1 MIHPSSVIDKKAKI
15 SKNVKIGPFC
25 YIGPNVV
32 LDENVELMSN
42 VHVEGKTKIGKG
54 TKIFPFA
61 SIGTQPQDL
70 KFKGETNSIEIGI
83 NNTIREYVTINPGT
97 EGGGSKTIIGNNC
110 LLMIS
115 SHVAHDCKIGN
126 NVVIANN
133 VPLGGHVVIEDSVII
148 GGNSAVQQFTRIG
161 RLAMIGGMTGVL
173 KDVIPFGL
181 SIGNRNFLQGLNLIG
196 LRRHKYDNK
205 KIIELDKAYKDL
217 FASKNLYENL
227 NKINGEHKQNEL
239 VAEVV
244 KFIEKDKKRPIC
256 SPQN

>member
-83 NNTIREYVTINPGT
+83 NNTIGNMLQLIQELREVDQ
-97 EGGGSKTIIGNNC
+97 KQ
-110 LLMIS
+110 LLGIT
-115 SHVAHDCKIGN
+115 VC
-126 NVVIANN
+126 
-133 VPLGGHVVIEDSVII
+133 
-148 GGNSAVQQFTRIG
+148 
-161 RLAMIGGMTGVL
+161 
-173 KDVIPFGL
+173 
-181 SIGNRNFLQGLNLIG
+181 
-196 LRRHKYDNK
+196 
-205 KIIELDKAYKDL
+205 
-217 FASKNLYENL
+217 
-227 NKINGEHKQNEL
+227 
-239 VAEVV
+239 
-244 KFIEKDKKRPIC
+244 
-256 SPQN
+256 